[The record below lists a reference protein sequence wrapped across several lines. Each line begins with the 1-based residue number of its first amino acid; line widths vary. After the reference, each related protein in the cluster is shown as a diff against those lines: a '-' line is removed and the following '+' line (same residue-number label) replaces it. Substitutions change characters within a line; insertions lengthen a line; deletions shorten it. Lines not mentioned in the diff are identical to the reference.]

1 MPKHKKNVIIGLI
14 YRLPDSDTFFSIRN
28 NETFYKKY
36 KRKQIHIFNGW
47 LLWYRHS
54 KMFQKWVYP
63 RVTWYCYAN
72 DLIPFIT
79 MPIRPK
85 TRTLI
90 DNIFSN
96 NYKDNQ
102 KQDRGII
109 YADLSDHFPIYNI
122 SKNINKAV
130 ILSDIEKKRRSML
143 AFINIFGSYD
153 WSEKPQWNRCS
164 NCLRLFSHQAHRML

>member
-1 MPKHKKNVIIGLI
+1 
-14 YRLPDSDTFFSIRN
+14 
-28 NETFYKKY
+28 
-36 KRKQIHIFNGW
+36 
-47 LLWYRHS
+47 
-54 KMFQKWVYP
+54 MFQKWVYP

-72 DLIPFIT
+72 DLIPFII

-96 NYKDNQ
+96 NYKENQ

-130 ILSDIEKKRRSML
+130 ILSDIEKKEDPCWLLLIFL
-143 AFINIFGSYD
+143 AVMTDLKNPNETDAQTAYD
-153 WSEKPQWNRCS
+153 CFHIKLTECY
-164 NCLRLFSHQAHRML
+164 

>member
-1 MPKHKKNVIIGLI
+1 
-14 YRLPDSDTFFSIRN
+14 
-28 NETFYKKY
+28 
-36 KRKQIHIFNGW
+36 
-47 LLWYRHS
+47 
-54 KMFQKWVYP
+54 
-63 RVTWYCYAN
+63 
-72 DLIPFIT
+72 

-153 WSEKPQWNRCS
+153 
-164 NCLRLFSHQAHRML
+164 